1 MFDVFST
8 HSIQLL
14 SFLAAV
20 VFIAGCIRGFAG
32 FGAGMFFIPL
42 ATSVVSPP
50 IAAANFLVIDG
61 VVALPLLKNAVR
73 ICDWRTVLP
82 AVLGSVLFVHAGAYL
97 LASTDPLLLRWII
110 FAIVTS
116 LLLLLASGWRY
127 QKRPSP
133 PVSFSVGVTSGLLGG
148 MSQVSAPPVAAFWLA
163 SAKEPAVVRANLI
176 VFFALAG
183 IGTFIAYAL
192 NDIFTLEVAQLL
204 VITIPC
210 YAAGLLVGAKG
221 FSASDPKL
229 YKRIAYILIGL
240 SAITSIPLLD
250 PYLR

>member
-8 HSIQLL
+8 YSIQLL

-50 IAAANFLVIDG
+50 IAAASFLVIDG
-61 VVALPLLKNAVR
+61 LVALPLLKNAVR

-116 LLLLLASGWRY
+116 LLLLL
-127 QKRPSP
+127 
-133 PVSFSVGVTSGLLGG
+133 
-148 MSQVSAPPVAAFWLA
+148 
-163 SAKEPAVVRANLI
+163 
-176 VFFALAG
+176 
-183 IGTFIAYAL
+183 
-192 NDIFTLEVAQLL
+192 

-221 FSASDPKL
+221 FSASDPRL